1 VSLPAALPWH
11 VDQWRTIA
19 SALDAGRLHHALLL
33 EGPPGLGKQRF
44 AERAA
49 AALLCEAAGPS
60 AQRPCERC
68 RSCVLV
74 AAGTHPDRLELS
86 PEEDRRQ
93 IDVAQVRQ
101 RIGELALTA
110 HYAARRVIVVSP
122 ADALNRHAAN
132 TLLKTLEE
140 PPAGV
145 VFLLVSA
152 RPASLPATVR
162 SRCMRLRF
170 AVPEREASQRWL
182 RGLGDEGGV
191 AATLLDWCGGAPIK
205 ALEVVAGDG
214 AQRFDTML
222 EELSAIVS
230 GELDPVAAAARWRA
244 VGLRQTLEWQLRAA
258 AQVLRLK
265 AGGRPNRA
273 PVAMQVLGTG
283 LDWRSLDRVCE
294 ELYELRSALERQL
307 NPAEQLALE
316 ALAVCWRDA
325 AVSD

>member
-11 VDQWRTIA
+11 ARQWRILA
-19 SALDAGRLHHALLL
+19 AALDAERLHHALLL

-49 AALLCEAAGPS
+49 AALLCEATGPG
-60 AQRPCERC
+60 AERPCGRC
-68 RSCVLV
+68 RSCTLV
-74 AAGTHPDRLELS
+74 AAGTHPDRLELA

-101 RIGELALTA
+101 RIADLALTA
-110 HYAARRVIVVSP
+110 HYAARRVILVSP

-140 PPAGV
+140 PPGV
-145 VFLLVSA
+145 AVFLLVSA

-162 SRCMRLRF
+162 SRCTRLRF
-170 AVPEREASQRWL
+170 QVPEREVARRWL
-182 RGLGDEGGV
+182 DSHGDDG
-191 AATLLDWCGGAPIK
+191 AAAAALLEWCGGAPFQ
-205 ALEVVAGDG
+205 ALEAAAGDG

-222 EELSAIVS
+222 DEIAAITA
-230 GELDPVAAAARWRA
+230 GELDPVAAAAGWRA
-244 VGLRQTLEWQLRAA
+244 VGLRQIVEWQLRTAC
-258 AQVLRLK
+258 QLLRMK
-265 AGGRPNRA
+265 AGGAPNRA
-273 PVAMQVLGTG
+273 PVAMQALGAR
-283 LDWRSLDRVCE
+283 LDWRGLDRVCE

-325 AVSD
+325 AAPG